1 MTQTTAPVRDFSAP
15 RVAGIAVLVSLFSF
29 LYYYQRSDLLLYGD
43 AIAHINIARRVF
55 DSLTPGPLQLG
66 TVWLPLPHLLMIP
79 FLWFDSLWQSGAGGS
94 FPSMFAFVFGVAGIF
109 RLVRGILQS
118 DSRTKPVA
126 SVGAWAAAFAYG
138 ANPNLI
144 YMQATAMTESIYL
157 ALFIWAVVY
166 FAEFLR
172 ALNES
177 DDDKRKQEDANRAL
191 AEKAKRKHEDADR
204 RESSPRG
211 ATQLKSSPGGAN
223 QLSPA
228 LQRGAARVNLP
239 KSRRDD
245 PALAHTLM
253 RCACCLAGA
262 ELTRYD
268 GWFLAGAMGSA
279 VGVIAL
285 TRWRSHPLQDRA
297 LRRNAAKF
305 LVAIALVPVLW
316 LAYNHAVYGNALE
329 FANGPYSAKA
339 IEQRVNA
346 PNPAL
351 HHAGVAAIYFLK
363 SAQLNLAVGNWGR
376 FWLAAALVALAIA
389 AWKLRAQSAVMF
401 LLWLPLLFYA
411 FSIAYGSV
419 PIHVS
424 TWWPFATFNQ
434 RYGLQLL
441 PMFAVSI
448 GLLTASLVLLG
459 AAARHSWKLV
469 VLLLA
474 LMMLSYATVWKA
486 EPQCLQEARRNWKI
500 QHPLNSAV
508 ERVLVRLPQGSR
520 FLMELGEHVGVME
533 DLGIPL
539 RHVVNNENHRPWK
552 KPSDPEG
559 LWERALADPPRYVDF
574 VIAFDGDAV
583 DQRANKTN
591 LAALAE
597 VHAAGQPH
605 ARIYAA
611 RIPPNRLR

>member
-1 MTQTTAPVRDFSAP
+1 MDGPPSERKVTVTTAPVRDFSAP

-43 AIAHINIARRVF
+43 AVAHINIARRVF

-79 FLWFDSLWQSGAGGS
+79 FLWSDSLWQSGAGGS
-94 FPSMFAFVFGVAGIF
+94 FPSMIAFVFGVAGIF

-118 DSRTKPVA
+118 DSRAKPVA
-126 SVGAWAAAFAYG
+126 GVGAWAAAFAYA

-144 YMQATAMTESIYL
+144 YMQATAMTESLYL

-172 ALNES
+172 ALKDKEN
-177 DDDKRKQEDANRAL
+177 DKRKYEDASRAL
-191 AEKAKRKHEDADR
+191 AEKAKRKNEDADR
-204 RESSPRG
+204 RESG
-211 ATQLKSSPGGAN
+211 PGGAN

-228 LQRGAARVNLP
+228 LQRGVARVNLP

-245 PALAHTLM
+245 PVFARTLM
-253 RCACCLAGA
+253 RCALCLAAA

-268 GWFLAGAMGSA
+268 GWFLAGAMGAA
-279 VGVIAL
+279 VAVITL

-305 LVAIALVPVLW
+305 LVAIALAPVLW

-329 FANGPYSAKA
+329 FANGPYSARA
-339 IEQRVNA
+339 IEQRVHA

-351 HHAGVAAIYFLK
+351 HNAAVAAIYFLK

-376 FWLAAALVALAIA
+376 YWLAAALIALAIA
-389 AWKLRAQSAVMF
+389 AWKLRPQSAAIF

-474 LMMLSYATVWKA
+474 LVMLSYAIVWKA
-486 EPQCLQEARRNWKI
+486 EPQCLQEARRNWRI
-500 QHPLNSAV
+500 QNPLNSAV
-508 ERVLVRLPQGSR
+508 ERVLVRLPQHSR

-533 DLGIPL
+533 HLAIPL
-539 RHVVNNENHRPWK
+539 RQVVNNENHRPWK
-552 KPSDPEG
+552 HPSDPEG

-611 RIPPNRLR
+611 RPAPNRLR

>member
-1 MTQTTAPVRDFSAP
+1 M
-15 RVAGIAVLVSLFSF
+15 AV
-29 LYYYQRSDLLLYGD
+29 
-43 AIAHINIARRVF
+43 
-55 DSLTPGPLQLG
+55 
-66 TVWLPLPHLLMIP
+66 
-79 FLWFDSLWQSGAGGS
+79 
-94 FPSMFAFVFGVAGIF
+94 
-109 RLVRGILQS
+109 
-118 DSRTKPVA
+118 
-126 SVGAWAAAFAYG
+126 
-138 ANPNLI
+138 
-144 YMQATAMTESIYL
+144 
-157 ALFIWAVVY
+157 
-166 FAEFLR
+166 
-172 ALNES
+172 
-177 DDDKRKQEDANRAL
+177 AL
-191 AEKAKRKHEDADR
+191 A
-204 RESSPRG
+204 
-211 ATQLKSSPGGAN
+211 
-223 QLSPA
+223 
-228 LQRGAARVNLP
+228 
-239 KSRRDD
+239 
-245 PALAHTLM
+245 
-253 RCACCLAGA
+253 
-262 ELTRYD
+262 
-268 GWFLAGAMGSA
+268 
-279 VGVIAL
+279 
-285 TRWRSHPLQDRA
+285 
-297 LRRNAAKF
+297 
-305 LVAIALVPVLW
+305 PVLW

-351 HHAGVAAIYFLK
+351 HHAAVAAIYFLK

-389 AWKLRAQSAVMF
+389 AWKLRALSAAMF